1 MRYLDFKKK
10 LEPFIIFSLQD
21 IRSFEPNFNVVQ
33 LSQWQN
39 KGYIKKIIKGKYI
52 FTDIDPNEEILFLI
66 ANKLLSPSYVSLEMA
81 LSWHGIIP
89 EGVYTVTSV
98 STIRTITHNTS
109 IGIFDYKKIK
119 QKAFFGYQFK
129 TIDGT
134 QRTFCVASP
143 EKALIDYLYYK
154 NEINTT
160 TDIESL
166 RLNMEL
172 LRSKIN
178 YELLHS
184 YAKLSDNKELN
195 KRVNNFIKYL
205 KNGSTV

>member
-52 FTDIDPNEEILFLI
+52 FTDVELNEEILFLI
-66 ANKLLSPSYVSLEMA
+66 ANELLSPSYVSLEMA
-81 LSWHGIIP
+81 LSWYGIIP

-98 STIRTITHNTS
+98 STIRTITHNTD
-109 IGIFDYKKIK
+109 IGIFEYRKIK
-119 QKAFFGYQFK
+119 QEAFFGDQLKKIEGSNRSFR
-129 TIDGT
+129 I
-134 QRTFCVASP
+134 ASV
-143 EKALIDYLYYK
+143 EKALVDYLYYK
-154 NEINTT
+154 NELNTL

-166 RLNMEL
+166 RLNKDVLKKE
-172 LRSKIN
+172 IN
-178 YELLHS
+178 YNLLLS
-184 YAKLSDNKELN
+184 YTKLCKNKEVQ
-195 KRVNNFIKYL
+195 KRVNNLVQYL
-205 KNGSTV
+205 KK

>member
-52 FTDIDPNEEILFLI
+52 FTDLQPNEEILFLI
-66 ANKLLSPSYVSLEMA
+66 ANELLSPSYVSLEIA
-81 LSWHGIIP
+81 LSWYGIIP

-98 STIRTITHNTS
+98 STIRTITHNTDV
-109 IGIFDYKKIK
+109 GIFEYRKIK
-119 QKAFFGYQFK
+119 QEAFFGDQLKEIEGSNRSFR
-129 TIDGT
+129 I
-134 QRTFCVASP
+134 ASL
-143 EKALIDYLYYK
+143 EKALVDYLYYK
-154 NEINTT
+154 NELNTL

-166 RLNMEL
+166 RLNKEVL
-172 LRSKIN
+172 KKEIN
-178 YELLHS
+178 YTLLLS
-184 YAKLSDNKELN
+184 YTKLCKNKELQ
-195 KRVNNFIKYL
+195 KRVNNLVQYL
-205 KNGSTV
+205 KK

>member
-52 FTDIDPNEEILFLI
+52 FTDVELNEEILFLI
-66 ANKLLSPSYVSLEMA
+66 ANELLSPSYVSLEMA
-81 LSWHGIIP
+81 LSWYGIIP

-98 STIRTITHNTS
+98 STIRTITHNTD
-109 IGIFDYKKIK
+109 IGIFEYRKIK
-119 QKAFFGYQFK
+119 QEAFFGDQLKKIEVSNRSFR
-129 TIDGT
+129 I
-134 QRTFCVASP
+134 ASL
-143 EKALIDYLYYK
+143 EKALVDYLYYK
-154 NEINTT
+154 NELNTL

-166 RLNMEL
+166 RLNKDVLKKE
-172 LRSKIN
+172 IN
-178 YELLHS
+178 YNLLLS
-184 YAKLSDNKELN
+184 YTKLCKNKEVQ
-195 KRVNNFIKYL
+195 KRVNNLVQYL
-205 KNGSTV
+205 KK